1 MELETF
7 SGGGQSLYPDKLMG
21 HLLLVW
27 AIEWIAHSPTQF
39 SRPDKPSDVI
49 VVDVVDL
56 DTGDIGVQS
65 WWRQSRLI
73 RDLKTKVGKPNPIL
87 VAMTKGIASP
97 GSQAP
102 YELAPMTDNQQAV
115 AKANAWFQNNPGFTP
130 SKPVPQAVPPKAPG
144 DTQTYTQIAEPRDT
158 QPSQPPDWARTLPS
172 EPGGPAWLPA
182 QETWPGQQEQAH
194 SPYQPP
200 APARPLTQAERMA
213 QAASEQ
219 EKYGF

>member
-1 MELETF
+1 MELESF
-7 SGGGQSLYPDKLMG
+7 SGGGQSLYPNNLLG

-27 AIEWIAHSPTQF
+27 AVDYIPHSPTKY

-56 DTGDIGVQS
+56 DAGAIGTQS
-65 WWRQSRLI
+65 WWRQGRLI
-73 RDLKTKVGKPNPIL
+73 RDLKPKLGKKNPVL
-87 VAMTKGIASP
+87 VVLQRDIASQ
-97 GSQAP
+97 GGEAA
-102 YELAPMTDNQQAV
+102 YTMAPMTDNPQAV
-115 AKANAWFQNNPGFTP
+115 AKANAWFQANPGFTP
-130 SKPVPQAVPPKAPG
+130 SSPMPQAPPVQVTP
-144 DTQTYTQIAEPRDT
+144 EPRDT

-194 SPYQPP
+194 NPYQPP

-219 EKYGF
+219 EKFGY

>member
-7 SGGGQSLYPDKLMG
+7 SGGGQSLYPDKLLG

-27 AIEWIAHSPTQF
+27 AVDYIPHSPTQY

-56 DTGDIGVQS
+56 DTGDIGTQS

-73 RDLKTKVGKPNPIL
+73 RDLKPKLGKKNPIL
-87 VAMTKGIASP
+87 VVIGKGI
-97 GSQAP
+97 GTQGGQAP
-102 YELAPMTDNQQAV
+102 YEMTPMNDNPQAV

-130 SKPVPQAVPPKAPG
+130 SSPMPPQPV
-144 DTQTYTQIAEPRDT
+144 TLEPRDT
-158 QPSQPPDWARTLPS
+158 QSAQPPAWAQPLPS
-172 EPGGPAWLPA
+172 EPGGPSWLPA
-182 QETWPGQQEQAH
+182 QETWPGAPT
-194 SPYQPP
+194 SAPPYQPP

-213 QAASEQ
+213 QAEGG
-219 EKYGF
+219 ERERYGY